1 MYPVRRSSS
10 GAIVTLKPAANFI
23 SDFVKWAFRNT
34 DSMARRDSLD
44 AKSIDI
50 KTNDINTVVK
60 FL

>member
-1 MYPVRRSSS
+1 MIVYPVRRSSS
-10 GAIVTLKPAANFI
+10 GAIVTLKPAAN